1 MTLVLWVSPLC
12 NSFAR
17 GQNGLW
23 ILRDLDLW
31 PCACQC
37 GFPPWLYT
45 TVLWGLVHGCAECL
59 LSSAGTV
66 GCSGCL
72 GSALPATEIGV
83 ALFPSPSYILWQ
95 THSHTRW
102 EYSLLLTCLVTT
114 FIVIV
119 SGFLFAFLP
128 FFVLDCNLF
137 VRPPNLSGL
146 VLSIIKYRLC
156 NKRCLINLHWESNSV
171 WQIENLYAACHIAGQ
186 DMLKRKKQIWQF
198 RFFLYSSLQSL

>member
-146 VLSIIKYRLC
+146 VLSSN
-156 NKRCLINLHWESNSV
+156 NKIQIMQREVFDKCLLREQIFLPEQGIRISV
-171 WQIENLYAACHIAGQ
+171 VHVRG
-186 DMLKRKKQIWQF
+186 K
-198 RFFLYSSLQSL
+198 